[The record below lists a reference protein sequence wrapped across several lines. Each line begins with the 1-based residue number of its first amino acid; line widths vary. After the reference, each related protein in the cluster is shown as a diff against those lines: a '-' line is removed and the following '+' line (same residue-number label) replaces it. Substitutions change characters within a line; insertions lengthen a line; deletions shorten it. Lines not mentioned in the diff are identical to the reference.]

1 MDQEQP
7 ECSSGKRSRPLLLQ
21 PNAKVPRTS
30 LHASPS
36 CSSPKIP
43 RKSPPSAPK
52 KSISYNKDDVP
63 PYGTVVPDKLIR
75 KAGPYL
81 LGPKLGP
88 SPVKSIVQCLA
99 RKEKT
104 DEFYQ
109 VKILTLRNEGQAETQ
124 DDRQGKM
131 LLHTEYSLLSLLKDQ
146 NGVIHHHGLFKV
158 WRFLV
163 ESFVI
168 GISVPVTNSAYL

>member
-1 MDQEQP
+1 MDQEKP
-7 ECSSGKRSRPLLLQ
+7 GCSVNHGKRTRPLLLQ
-21 PNAKVPRTS
+21 P
-30 LHASPS
+30 
-36 CSSPKIP
+36 SPKIARVAAYASSTSSSVLKNSKKLSLNS
-43 RKSPPSAPK
+43 RKSK
-52 KSISYNKDDVP
+52 ISYNKSDVP
-63 PYGTVVPDKLIR
+63 APGTPVPDKHVR

-104 DEFYQ
+104 DDYYQ
-109 VKILTLRNEGQAETQ
+109 IKILTLRTEGQAETQ

-146 NGVIHHHGLFKV
+146 DGVIHHHGLFKV
-158 WRFLV
+158 
-163 ESFVI
+163 
-168 GISVPVTNSAYL
+168 